1 MKLYYGIWD
10 RNSRLLNITVI
21 EKNDINLLI
30 IFKNKQKGSKASDL
44 VRDEMWWLNA
54 DCKKCS
60 LATCLYLTSM

>member
-44 VRDEMWWLNA
+44 VRDEMWWLNV